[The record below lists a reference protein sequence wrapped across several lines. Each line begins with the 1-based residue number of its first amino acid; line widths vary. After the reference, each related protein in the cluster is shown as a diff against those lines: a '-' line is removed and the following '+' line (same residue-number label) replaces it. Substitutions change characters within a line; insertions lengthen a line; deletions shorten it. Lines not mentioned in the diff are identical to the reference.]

1 MITSYYKNTPGEVRS
16 LLADAGRSA
25 NNNGLV
31 DMDELMVILHTLE
44 SRSLAFKKQGGDV
57 WILRR
62 VSERLEALSS
72 QLVTR

>member
-1 MITSYYKNTPGEVRS
+1 MITSYYKNTPGEIRS
-16 LLADAGRSA
+16 LLIDTNRSG
-25 NNNGLV
+25 NNSAPV
-31 DMDELMVILHTLE
+31 DMDEIMAILHTLE
-44 SRSLAFKKQGGDV
+44 SRALAFKKQGGDP